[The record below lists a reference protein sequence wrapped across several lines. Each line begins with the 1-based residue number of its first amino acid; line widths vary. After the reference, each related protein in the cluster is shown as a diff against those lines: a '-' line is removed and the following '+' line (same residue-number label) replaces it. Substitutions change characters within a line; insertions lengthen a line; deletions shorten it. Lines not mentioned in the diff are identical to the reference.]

1 MKREYNYEDPT
12 NPRKE
17 SVINIR
23 IELDTKEESK
33 KVLYNYGLTHSKFI
47 RYALDYMSETRYI
60 PQQIIEF
67 IERKENI
74 TLKKHNK

>member
-23 IELDTKEESK
+23 IELDAKEESK
-33 KVLYNYGLTHSKFI
+33 KVLYNYDLTHSKFI
-47 RYALDYMSETRYI
+47 RYALDYIVESQDI
-60 PQQIIEF
+60 PQGIIEF
-67 IERKENI
+67 IERTENKQ
-74 TLKKHNK
+74 LKKRNK